1 MRRKLLLHVFIP
13 IQILICSI
21 QSSAQII
28 YTDFFPDIYLTN
40 QPTNT
45 TDSAY
50 IDVDQDSLIDFTI
63 QCSSFLD
70 GNNLY
75 NSDNHIRIIPA
86 QLSFSFDSSPISQ
99 SVCGR
104 INLGYNQFVGSNF
117 SYPQSYI
124 YAWFYRSGPI
134 ASCGYGLDTSAKY
147 YPFAKFVNN
156 DTLFGWIQ
164 ISATPNSM
172 TIYDL
177 AINLTPNTGFY
188 TGQLSSIANNYQ
200 SKLFNIYP
208 NPSSS
213 SINFRNNYND
223 IINFELFDIAG
234 KSLLQRRLNSQAGS
248 IDIFQFDNGIYY
260 YTIYDKNKLILKQD
274 ILIKND

>member
-1 MRRKLLLHVFIP
+1 MRT
-13 IQILICSI
+13 
-21 QSSAQII
+21 SAQII
-28 YTDFFPDIYLTN
+28 YTDFIPDIYLTN
-40 QPTNT
+40 QPTNS

-50 IDVDQDSLIDFTI
+50 IDVDQDSLIDFTV

-75 NSDNHIRIIPA
+75 NSDNHIRIIPS
-86 QLSFSFDSSPISQ
+86 QLSFAFDSSPISQ

-124 YAWFYRSGPI
+124 YAWFYRDGPI
-134 ASCGYGLDTSAKY
+134 ASCGYGLDTSARY

-156 DTLFGWIQ
+156 DTLFGWVQ
-164 ISATPNSM
+164 ISANSINM

-188 TGQLSSIANNYQ
+188 TGQLNGIDNDHQSNNLF
-200 SKLFNIYP
+200 KLYP

-213 SINFRNNYND
+213 IFNFLNNYND
-223 IINFELFDIAG
+223 AIDFELFDIAG
-234 KSLLQRRLNSQAGS
+234 KSLLRRRLNSQTGH
-248 IDIFQFDNGIYY
+248 IEIFQFDIGIYF
-260 YTIYDKNKLILKQD
+260 YTIYDKNKSILKRD
-274 ILIKND
+274 ILIKSD